1 MKSSKRLG
9 IVGGLGAETSC
20 SFCLEINNILR
31 EKTGCQP
38 DIVMENVAVPLDIES
53 KMINGELCREMLGLL
68 KKAVIRLNKAG
79 ADVINAGNGR
89 EAYDIFMKNDDI
101 DLILMDL
108 QLPLMDG
115 FTSTKMIRD
124 SGKEI
129 IIIAQTAY
137 GMTGD
142 REKIMSSGFD
152 DYLIKPISRKQ
163 LVDKLISY
171 LQ

>member
-1 MKSSKRLG
+1 METVHLEGKKILIVEDDYSSRLYLNTILQKS
-9 IVGGLGAETSC
+9 GAE
-20 SFCLEINNILR
+20 I
-31 EKTGCQP
+31 
-38 DIVMENVAVPLDIES
+38 
-53 KMINGELCREMLGLL
+53 
-68 KKAVIRLNKAG
+68 
-79 ADVINAGNGR
+79 INAGNGK
-89 EAYDIFMKNDDI
+89 EAYDIVMNNDAI

-124 SGKEI
+124 TGRNI

-142 REKIMSSGFD
+142 RERIMSSGFD
-152 DYLIKPISRKQ
+152 DYLIKPISRNQ
-163 LVDKLISY
+163 LLDKLSVF